1 MHKYISV
8 HNFKYIHENKYFSE
22 TSDYVHVVHT
32 RNPDGT
38 LLYVKN
44 VRALCYNIDLQNF
57 FREPIIEFISLWTL
71 QLLFMEIIACLS
83 GMFGA
88 SQRYVAF

>member
-8 HNFKYIHENKYFSE
+8 HNFKYIHENKYFSK
-22 TSDYVHVVHT
+22 TYYVHVVNT
-32 RNPDGT
+32 RNPDRT
-38 LLYVKN
+38 LLCVKN

-71 QLLFMEIIACLS
+71 QLLFMEIIACSS